1 MDYEIMMSGTV
12 RIGEKAPG
20 FETVST
26 KGKISL
32 NDFSG
37 KWVILFSH
45 PGDFT
50 PVCTTEI
57 IELAKENSL
66 FEGLGARLVGLSV
79 DSLNSHLAWIRD
91 IYEKTGTLIPFPI
104 IADSNGEVARKYGMI
119 SNSVNTVQT
128 VRNVFIIDPEGI
140 VRLILIYPMNVGRNI
155 SEIIRSLQGLQ
166 TADQEKG
173 STPVNWMPGQPIIQ
187 SSPKT
192 IEEMQERI
200 KELKEK
206 QNGLNWY
213 LTFRNLEKQKN
224 EKIEKERRN

>member
-1 MDYEIMMSGTV
+1 MDYEIMMNGTV
-12 RIGEKAPG
+12 RIGEKAPN
-20 FETVST
+20 FEAVSS

-32 NDFSG
+32 KDFSG

-66 FEGLGARLVGLSV
+66 FEKLGARLVGLSV

-104 IADSNGEVARKYGMI
+104 IADSNGEIARKYGMI
-119 SNSVNTVQT
+119 SNSVSTVHT

-140 VRLILIYPMNVGRNI
+140 VRLILIYPMNVGRYI
-155 SEIIRSLQGLQ
+155 SEIIRTLQALQ
-166 TADQEKG
+166 IADQEKG
-173 STPVNWMPGQPIIQ
+173 STPVNWKLGQPIIQ

-192 IEEMQERI
+192 IEEMQERM

-224 EKIEKERRN
+224 EKIEKEKRN